1 VARGCRAGGRSVV
14 FLRLAKVL
22 ELLQSIELVL
32 GEVSYVAGWILVG
45 RLELGSVVVW
55 RGTAGVCTYLVGFD
69 PFELTAVWL
78 GNHVGRYCGGGVEE
92 EGRV

>member
-45 RLELGSVVVW
+45 WLELW
-55 RGTAGVCTYLVGFD
+55 WY
-69 PFELTAVWL
+69 
-78 GNHVGRYCGGGVEE
+78 GGALRAFVPTW
-92 EGRV
+92 